1 MADGKAGQSVKAQA
15 APRPSVGE
23 FVRQV
28 RQESRKIT
36 WPSRK
41 ETLTTSAFVGVFSFI
56 MAIFFLGVDQLFGF
70 IVKTLVGLIG

>member
-1 MADGKAGQSVKAQA
+1 MADGKAGQASKVAVKRTS
-15 APRPSVGE
+15 PGE

-28 RQESRKIT
+28 RQESRKIS

-56 MAIFFLGVDQLFGF
+56 MSLFFLGVDQLFGF
-70 IVKTLVGLIG
+70 IVKSLVALIG

>member
-1 MADGKAGQSVKAQA
+1 MTDAKTGATTKEVVKRTT
-15 APRPSVGE
+15 PGE

-28 RQESRKIT
+28 GFERRKIS

-56 MAIFFLGVDQLFGF
+56 MSLFFLGVDQVFGV
-70 IVKTLVGLIG
+70 IVKALVSLIG

>member
-1 MADGKAGQSVKAQA
+1 MSDVKAGTATKAAVKRTS
-15 APRPSVGE
+15 PGE

-28 RQESRKIT
+28 RQESRKIS

-56 MAIFFLGVDQLFGF
+56 MSLFFLGVDQIFGV
-70 IVKTLVGLIG
+70 IVKALVSLIG

>member
-1 MADGKAGQSVKAQA
+1 MTEAKAGATTKAAVKRTT
-15 APRPSVGE
+15 PGE

-28 RQESRKIT
+28 RQESRKIS

-56 MAIFFLGVDQLFGF
+56 MSLFFLGVDQIFGV
-70 IVKTLVGLIG
+70 IVKALVSLIG